1 MSPRR
6 STRVRRSGIAAA
18 TIVLTVANGASSAF
32 GVMGEGRYLPL
43 GLWRCPVRQ
52 LTGIPCP
59 TCYLTRSVLAT
70 LHGDLAQALHW
81 HTFGPPLV
89 ALTLLLGLW
98 VGLGGRLA
106 RRPLLQGAT
115 SLAVL
120 ALGYWL
126 LRLWS
131 WSHGQPL
138 PG

>member
-1 MSPRR
+1 MSAPRP
-6 STRVRRSGIAAA
+6 TRVRVAGIAAA
-18 TIVLTVANGASSAF
+18 TTVLALSTGAGGGSA
-32 GVMGEGRYLPL
+32 LPL

-70 LHGDLAQALHW
+70 LQGDLAQALHW
-81 HTFGPPLV
+81 HAFGPLLV
-89 ALTLLLGLW
+89 ALVVGLGLW

-106 RRPLLQGAT
+106 RRPLLQGAVG
-115 SLAVL
+115 LAAL
-120 ALGYWL
+120 AAGYWL

-138 PG
+138 PL